1 MIIIIIF
8 IGFISLIPDKC
19 FNAANVSGLFS
30 ALKCFLPHLNA
41 SLKKEVISFL
51 IKNCEPFRNVII
63 EGKFVTE
70 SHISS
75 QWLYKEG
82 VLSLNVYQ
90 LLHNMHYMNNLT
102 LSLLNA
108 LVLDDKPEIITFLM
122 SECSVSP
129 SKLQKMATFA
139 CKEKNLIIASLFLEK
154 MKSFT
159 VDVVKGFSKYF
170 DVESFKEFLQ
180 TRCNPEKN
188 GELLNFCFC
197 SDKIEI
203 DKRKKFAMAI
213 LESGCIDT
221 AKINLRDVL
230 KYPKFLL
237 FSDVSFLEK
246 LLNAGVSLDSSLLQ
260 EAVKLIVDG
269 IERHKIEL
277 ERVKLICI
285 LLENR
290 ADVSGLE
297 AAYSG
302 SGGTVVHA
310 ATELA
315 LQTSR
320 SCYVCY
326 HRYLK
331 YSKQV
336 LKITLD

>member
-1 MIIIIIF
+1 MIIIMIF
-8 IGFISLIPDKC
+8 IGFISLIPEKC
-19 FNAANVSGLFS
+19 FNTANVSDLFS
-30 ALKCFLPHLNA
+30 ALKCFLPHLDA

-51 IKNCEPFRNVII
+51 INKCEPFRNVII

-70 SHISS
+70 SHTCS

-90 LLHNMHYMNNLT
+90 LLHDMHYMKNLT

-122 SECSVSP
+122 SKCSVSS
-129 SKLQKMATFA
+129 SKLQKMASFA
-139 CKEKNLIIASLFLEK
+139 CKEKNPIIASLFLEK

-159 VDVVKGFSKYF
+159 VDVIKGFSKCF
-170 DVESFKEFLQ
+170 DEDKFDKFDKFLQ
-180 TRCNPEKN
+180 TCNPEKK

-203 DKRKKFAMAI
+203 KKRKGFAMAI
-213 LESGCIDT
+213 LKSGCIDPT
-221 AKINLRDVL
+221 KINLRDVL

-237 FSDVSFLEK
+237 LSDVSFLEK
-246 LLNAGVSLDSSLLQ
+246 LLDAGVSLDSSLLH
-260 EAVKLIVDG
+260 EAVKLIVDRF
-269 IERHKIEL
+269 ESCKSWSK
-277 ERVKLICI
+277 ERVELICI
-285 LLENR
+285 LLEKG

-297 AAYSG
+297 FAYSG

-320 SCYVCY
+320 SCYHVNVASTSM
-326 HRYLK
+326 HAF
-331 YSKQV
+331 
-336 LKITLD
+336 